1 MALLMILTFDRL
13 QKKKNIIILYQNAVK
28 WPWWQLRYFVQTS
41 PGFT

>member
-1 MALLMILTFDRL
+1 MALLMILTFDRI

-28 WPWWQLRYFVQTS
+28 LLWWQLRYFVQTS